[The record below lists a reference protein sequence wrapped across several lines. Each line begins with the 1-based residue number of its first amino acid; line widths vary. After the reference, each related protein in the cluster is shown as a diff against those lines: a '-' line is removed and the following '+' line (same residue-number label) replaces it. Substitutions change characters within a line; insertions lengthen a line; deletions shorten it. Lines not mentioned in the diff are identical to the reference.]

1 MDELVKGIL
10 KDDAILI
17 ISINDTETVEHARRI
32 HDTYPTA
39 SAALGRVITAALLLS
54 SNLKEKQKVMIQIRG
69 EGPLREVVAEADW
82 LSRVR
87 GYVKRPHIHLGLKD
101 GKLDVGRAI
110 GKGMFYVTK
119 DLGLKEPYHS
129 GVPLQTGEIGDD
141 LAYYLLKSE
150 QIPSAVS
157 VGVFVD
163 TDNSVKAS
171 GGFMVQVLP
180 GVRDETIDYIETRM
194 KDIPPVTSMIL
205 DGYTPEKI
213 LREVGGMEVEI
224 LERKRPEY
232 YCPCTKD
239 RVLDSIASIGRSDIE
254 ELVDKRGDL
263 DVQCWFCKKDYRI
276 SQEELK
282 SLLIENN

>member
-17 ISINDTETVEHARRI
+17 VSIVDTEAVEYARKI
-32 HDTYPTA
+32 HDTFPTA
-39 SAALGRVITAALLLS
+39 SAALGRVVTAALLLS

-110 GKGMFYVTK
+110 GNGMFYVTK
-119 DLGLKEPYHS
+119 DLGMREPYHS

-141 LAYYLLKSE
+141 LAYYFLRSE

-163 TDNSVKAS
+163 TDNSVRAS
-171 GGFMVQVLP
+171 GGFMIQVMP
-180 GVRDETIDYIETRM
+180 GTSDETVDYIEKRIE
-194 KDIPPVTSMIL
+194 DIPPVTSMIL
-205 DGYTPEKI
+205 DGYTPEAI
-213 LREVGGMEVEI
+213 LKQVAGREVEI
-224 LERKRPEY
+224 LERRMIEY
-232 YCPCTKD
+232 YCSCTKN
-239 RVLDSIASIGRSDIE
+239 RVLDSIASLGRSDIE
-254 ELVDKRGDL
+254 ELVNKGEDI
-263 DVQCWFCKKDYRI
+263 DVQCWFCKKSYRV

-282 SLLIENN
+282 SLLMQNN

>member
-10 KDDAILI
+10 KDDPILI
-17 ISINDTETVEHARRI
+17 VSIDDTETVEYARKI

-39 SAALGRVITAALLLS
+39 TAALGRVITAALLLS
-54 SNLKEKQKVMIQIRG
+54 FNLKEKQKVMIQIRG

-82 LSRVR
+82 LSRIR
-87 GYVKRPHIHLGLKD
+87 GYVKRPHIHLGLKE

-110 GKGMFYVTK
+110 GKGMLYVTK

-180 GVRDETIDYIETRM
+180 GVRDETIDYIEKRM
-194 KDIPPVTSMIL
+194 EDIPPVTSMIL

-213 LREVGGMEVEI
+213 LREVAGREVEI
-224 LERKRPEY
+224 LERRRPEY

-239 RVLDSIASIGRSDIE
+239 RVLDSIAALGRSDIE
-254 ELVDKRGDL
+254 ELVDKGDDL
-263 DVQCWFCKKDYRI
+263 DVQCWFCKKNYRV

-282 SLLIENN
+282 SLLKD